1 MRAHFPISSDGSRTL
16 VSYGVLKFL
25 NLYKY
30 YCFWAVV
37 QHTFTTFTSQSKSLS
52 YKHRYI
58 WGLSGQF
65 SSRLKKGNNSKKII
79 NQKTWDQKRINVQ
92 SIHTTVFRATS
103 FYSWLEISSL
113 LENAKVSAFHCLY
126 APLQMASAGTRGK
139 KRGKNCLTFSIAW
152 KG

>member
-37 QHTFTTFTSQSKSLS
+37 QHTFTTFTSQSIGLS

-58 WGLSGQF
+58 WGLSGRF
-65 SSRLKKGNNSKKII
+65 SSRLKKGNNLKKII

-92 SIHTTVFRATS
+92 SLHTTVFRATS
-103 FYSWLEISSL
+103 FYSWLEISRECESIGLSL
-113 LENAKVSAFHCLY
+113 LVRAATD
-126 APLQMASAGTRGK
+126 GRRGDSRK